1 MFFAIL
7 IIGIIIAIIVLT
19 VRYLYY
25 QAHILSSKEFRKTAE
40 RQTFWAKKK
49 DPKIT
54 CDYCGFLINTATE
67 KKCPNCG
74 AVYGNDAE
82 ITDRFNVDEDAVE
95 KKANAAADDAVQRA
109 HEKALESLR
118 HIKIAIIALVCV
130 FVITGIYAAVS
141 YNTPSYSSHRYRGNE
156 KLNDTSYTEYTLLD
170 SPEVTIF
177 DEEGVTLR
185 VMKVY
190 ADNDNG
196 KYNKESRK
204 YRIAFSLVNTR
215 EEPIRLSLKCEGV
228 NGRCRSRDSFYIS
241 GYFKAG
247 SDVLFYEN
255 IYGEWYDS
263 VDEIV
268 IGERTLVTEEGAD
281 LYESM
286 EMETFRLNDEG
297 YSVITNDADMGSV
310 IFENNSIR
318 IRSLE
323 KENRD
328 RGYDIWIENRSDN
341 DFYVDT
347 SDFKL
352 DGTIPGSSYI
362 LYRSGL
368 PAHYTLHHD
377 SVYCPGEKFENRAI
391 DAKVEIS
398 FSFSDPEDPSN
409 DFSTGYISLK

>member
-7 IIGIIIAIIVLT
+7 LIGIIIAIIVLT
-19 VRYLYY
+19 VRYLYC
-25 QAHILSSKEFRKTAE
+25 QAHILSSREFRKTAE
-40 RQTFWAKKK
+40 RQTFFAKKK
-49 DPKIT
+49 DPTIT
-54 CDYCGFLINTATE
+54 CDYCGYLINTAKE

-74 AVYGNDAE
+74 AVYGNDSE
-82 ITDRFNVDEDAVE
+82 ITDRFDVDESAVE
-95 KKANAAADDAVQRA
+95 KKADDAANEAVQRA

-130 FVITGIYAAVS
+130 FVLTVIFAIVS
-141 YNTPSYSSHRYRGNE
+141 YNTSSYSSHRYRDNE
-156 KLNDTSYTEYTLLD
+156 VLNDTGYSEYTLLE

-177 DEEGVTLR
+177 DEGGVTLR

-190 ADNDNG
+190 ADSEYE
-196 KYNKESRK
+196 KYNTESRK
-204 YRIAFSLVNTR
+204 FRIAFSLVNTR
-215 EEPIRLSLKCEGV
+215 EEPVWLSLKCAGI
-228 NGRCRSRDSFYIS
+228 NGRSNSRDSFYIS
-241 GYFKAG
+241 SYFKAG

-268 IGERTLVTEEGAD
+268 IGERYLRAENAND
-281 LYESM
+281 IYESM
-286 EMETFRLNDEG
+286 EMETFKLNEKG
-297 YSVITNDADMGSV
+297 YSVITNDADAGSV
-310 IFENNSIR
+310 IFENGNIR

-323 KENRD
+323 KEKRD
-328 RGYDIWIENRSDN
+328 RGYDIWIENLSDN

-362 LYRSGL
+362 LYKAGL

-377 SVYCPGEKFENRAI
+377 SVYCPGEKFESRAA

-398 FSFSDPEDPSN
+398 FSFSDPKDPGN
-409 DFSTGYISLK
+409 DFSTGYITLK

>member
-7 IIGIIIAIIVLT
+7 LIGIIIAIIALT

-25 QAHILSSKEFRKTAE
+25 QAHILSSREFRKTAE
-40 RQTFWAKKK
+40 RQTFLAKKK

-54 CDYCGFLINTATE
+54 CDYCGCRINTAKE

-82 ITDRFNVDEDAVE
+82 IKDRFYVDESAVE
-95 KKANAAADDAVQRA
+95 KKADAAANDAVQRA

-130 FVITGIYAAVS
+130 FVLTVICDIVS
-141 YNTPSYSSHRYRGNE
+141 YNSSLYSSYRYRDNE
-156 KLNDTSYTEYTLLD
+156 ELNDTGYTEYTLLE
-170 SPEVTIF
+170 SPEVTIL
-177 DEEGVTLR
+177 DEGGVTLR

-190 ADNDNG
+190 SDNDNG
-196 KYNKESRK
+196 KYNDESRK

-215 EEPIRLSLKCEGV
+215 EDAVRLSLKCAGV

-241 GYFKAG
+241 SSFKAD

-268 IGERTLVTEEGAD
+268 IGERTLRTEEGAD

-286 EMETFRLNDEG
+286 EMETFKLDDKG
-297 YSVITNDADMGSV
+297 YSVIANDADAGTV
-310 IFENNSIR
+310 IFENDNIR

-323 KENRD
+323 KEKRD
-328 RGYDIWIENRSDN
+328 RGYDIWIENLSEN

-362 LYRSGL
+362 LYKSGL

-377 SVYCPGEKFENRAI
+377 SVNCPGEKFENRST
-391 DAKVEIS
+391 DSKVEIS
-398 FSFSDPEDPSN
+398 FSFSDPRDPSN
-409 DFSTGYISLK
+409 DFSTGYVELK